1 MRGAILQ
8 FKGTMMPNFLRM
20 GCLLLG
26 ICLVAGCAEKTDVDV
41 NLHGVN
47 YGGDAFSF
55 YITDPANPEDSGAGG
70 GIIDPFAA
78 GGTTCCVTLPKK
90 WRPGIKVQIHTTHW
104 LPQKP
109 DGRLPE
115 VKKVHLA
122 DVPAY
127 ADGKPGE
134 IWVLRAG
141 DGSVSVIS
149 SDHQPD
155 HSKWPGKVKG
165 WPVPSLEYR
174 RARWELYKQHE
185 EMFVR
190 NNIKL
195 LDEIEKSPEKAARE
209 AWEFASEYDRE
220 EIKGFS
226 GPNDPRYVAF
236 LRKDYAQSLVA
247 SRERLKQVLE
257 MRP

>member
-1 MRGAILQ
+1 ML
-8 FKGTMMPNFLRM
+8 KLLRM

-26 ICLVAGCAEKTDVDV
+26 ICLVTGCAEKTYVDV

-55 YITDPANPEDSGAGG
+55 YVTGSADPKSSPTGG

-90 WRPGIKVQIHTTHW
+90 WRPGIKVKVHTTHW
-104 LPQKP
+104 LPETP

-115 VKKVHLA
+115 VKNVHLV

-127 ADGKPGE
+127 ATGVPGE
-134 IWVLRAG
+134 VWVMRAA

-149 SDHQPD
+149 SDFQPD
-155 HSKWPGKVKG
+155 HPKWPGKVKG

-174 RARWELYKQHE
+174 RERWKLYKQQE
-185 EMFVR
+185 EMFIS
-190 NNIKL
+190 NNLKL
-195 LDEIEKSPEKAARE
+195 LDRIEKSPKDEAKESWEYARE
-209 AWEFASEYDRE
+209 YNRE
-220 EIKGFS
+220 EIEGFS
-226 GPNDPRYVAF
+226 GPDDPRYVLF
-236 LRKDYAQSLVA
+236 LKQDYEQRLAD
-247 SRERLKQVLE
+247 SRERLRKVME

>member
-1 MRGAILQ
+1 ML
-8 FKGTMMPNFLRM
+8 KLLRM

-26 ICLVAGCAEKTDVDV
+26 ICLVTGCAEKTDVDV

-55 YITDPANPEDSGAGG
+55 YVTDPADPKSSPTGG

-78 GGTTCCVTLPKK
+78 GGTTCCVTLPTK
-90 WRPGIKVQIHTTHW
+90 WRPGIKVQVHTTHW
-104 LPQKP
+104 LPETP

-115 VKKVHLA
+115 VKNVQLV
-122 DVPAY
+122 DLPTY
-127 ADGKPGE
+127 ATGVPGE
-134 IWVLRAG
+134 LWVMRAA

-149 SDHQPD
+149 SDFQPD
-155 HSKWPGKVKG
+155 HPQWPGTVKG

-174 RARWELYKQHE
+174 RERWELYKKE
-185 EMFVR
+185 AEGYVEFY
-190 NNIKL
+190 L
-195 LDEIEKSPEKAARE
+195 EALDELEKSPKTRSGQ
-209 AWEFASEYDRE
+209 AWESASKYDRD

-226 GPNDPRYVAF
+226 GPDDPRYLTF
-236 LRKDYAQSLVA
+236 LREDYLKGLKRSQA
-247 SRERLKQVLE
+247 RLTGVME